1 MQAGDECTQTPR
13 FRQYQFQAHSC
24 HNSCVKQ
31 NPVRKADQAGNLAD
45 MAENLSQKEAAVAME
60 AIEKVYQKRA
70 DDAVRDFRTWF
81 DAALLPILKD
91 FAELAGAKLTIRQD
105 HFHDITAVFT
115 GRCGFDITATQ
126 KRMRMAMAAAD
137 HISVNRWSGSDE
149 VEFSL
154 IFGFPENEE

>member
-1 MQAGDECTQTPR
+1 MSIFVESRRTKSIS
-13 FRQYQFQAHSC
+13 FQSFLE
-24 HNSCVKQ
+24 Q
-31 NPVRKADQAGNLAD
+31 NENDDVELDFTGADQAGNLAD
-45 MAENLSQKEAAVAME
+45 MAENLSQEEAAAAME
-60 AIEKVYQKRA
+60 AIEKVRQKRA

-91 FAELAGAKLTIRQD
+91 FAELAGAKLTIQQD

-137 HISVNRWSGSDE
+137 HISVNRWAGSDK

-154 IFGFPENEE
+154 IFGFPENED